1 MSATSLPAA
10 DPYGRDADQPA
21 TIPLPGWKEIL
32 LRVWQEFGRDRIL
45 LVAAGVT
52 FYLLLAMVPALSAV
66 VSTYGLFTDPPSVQQ
81 HLAFLHAYLPDG
93 GREIV
98 AEQLGRLSSQ
108 ADPRLGFTLAASLA
122 LALWSAN
129 AGVKALFESMNVAYD
144 EAEKRGFVRLTLI
157 SLGFTVGGIVLLL
170 AIIAVTLVLPLALE
184 RVGLGS
190 QAERL
195 VRIGSPATL
204 FVAALV
210 ALSAL
215 YRWGPS
221 RAEARW
227 RWITPGA
234 VIAVFVAGIA
244 SALFSWYVARF
255 GSYNETYG
263 SLGAVIGFMTWLWIM
278 VAFVIAGAE
287 LNAQMEHQTAQDS
300 TTGPTQPI
308 RYGANQGVRT
318 FRCSNGSIE
327 ACVVPTMHHGE

>member
-10 DPYGRDADQPA
+10 DPYGRDADQPT
-21 TIPLPGWKEIL
+21 TIPLPGWKEIV
-32 LRVWQEFGRDRIL
+32 LRVWQEFSRDRIL

-108 ADPRLGFTLAASLA
+108 ADSRLGFTLAASLA

-244 SALFSWYVARF
+244 SALFSCTLPASAATTKPTVRLAR
-255 GSYNETYG
+255 
-263 SLGAVIGFMTWLWIM
+263 
-278 VAFVIAGAE
+278 
-287 LNAQMEHQTAQDS
+287 
-300 TTGPTQPI
+300 
-308 RYGANQGVRT
+308 
-318 FRCSNGSIE
+318 
-327 ACVVPTMHHGE
+327 

>member
-1 MSATSLPAA
+1 
-10 DPYGRDADQPA
+10 
-21 TIPLPGWKEIL
+21 
-32 LRVWQEFGRDRIL
+32 
-45 LVAAGVT
+45 
-52 FYLLLAMVPALSAV
+52 
-66 VSTYGLFTDPPSVQQ
+66 
-81 HLAFLHAYLPDG
+81 
-93 GREIV
+93 
-98 AEQLGRLSSQ
+98 
-108 ADPRLGFTLAASLA
+108 
-122 LALWSAN
+122 
-129 AGVKALFESMNVAYD
+129 MNVAYD

-234 VIAVFVAGIA
+234 VIAVFVAGFA

-278 VAFVIAGAE
+278 VAFVITGAE
-287 LNAQMEHQTAQDS
+287 LNAEMEHQTAQDS
-300 TTGPTQPI
+300 TTGPAEPIGTRGARMADTVASGPNDLGPAAAPGRSPEPTPAATTQPDG
-308 RYGANQGVRT
+308 RSRGARPT
-318 FRCSNGSIE
+318 EDLSPTATRAS
-327 ACVVPTMHHGE
+327 VVPLLALGTIGLVLVGLVGRAPGGNRGPRAWQSGDGRSAR